1 MRFNS
6 TMPIHVFADNLYND
20 HVLASLRKALHEQ
33 MVLIRRTIVIG
44 RPVIN
49 NVATLNNNVNK
60 LTVNFTAR
68 RNRNAKALAEYKS
81 IMTKER
87 SAIVNASMEEVNT
100 KQWSARYISI
110 TPSMEIMKQQEDNLQ
125 ENIENLKQNCFTA
138 CEEDVHS
145 EISEKNRRIVE
156 LEDEIYEKDLSN
168 RTFLEYIGNAIFS
181 LGGNAAINKILPSD
195 TNHELEDE
203 TRSKNYLLQS
213 LTNLKSW
220 HMLLDNFFSFILKSV
235 YPVFKTHDCE
245 ERTIPT
251 DSTEIVLTT
260 LCNLLSAMK

>member
-1 MRFNS
+1 MIN
-6 TMPIHVFADNLYND
+6 
-20 HVLASLRKALHEQ
+20 VLFFQ
-33 MVLIRRTIVIG
+33 
-44 RPVIN
+44 
-49 NVATLNNNVNK
+49 K

-145 EISEKNRRIVE
+145 EYVN
-156 LEDEIYEKDLSN
+156 N
-168 RTFLEYIGNAIFS
+168 G
-181 LGGNAAINKILPSD
+181 
-195 TNHELEDE
+195 
-203 TRSKNYLLQS
+203 LQ
-213 LTNLKSW
+213 K
-220 HMLLDNFFSFILKSV
+220 
-235 YPVFKTHDCE
+235 
-245 ERTIPT
+245 
-251 DSTEIVLTT
+251 
-260 LCNLLSAMK
+260 